1 MQTEQHHDIHYQGRC
16 GIAGR
21 RTEPSGSCC
30 LGAGRAFRSI
40 PCDTLD
46 GVRRRVRPSGGR
58 CQGAFCGPLVLQ
70 IIAHEA
76 QKPLE
81 QVGKSG
87 PGGEVLFGS
96 IKEVQP

>member
-1 MQTEQHHDIHYQGRC
+1 
-16 GIAGR
+16 
-21 RTEPSGSCC
+21 
-30 LGAGRAFRSI
+30 
-40 PCDTLD
+40 
-46 GVRRRVRPSGGR
+46 
-58 CQGAFCGPLVLQ
+58 VLQ
-70 IIAHEA
+70 IIAHET